1 MSDLD
6 PHPTSFAA
14 ELVDPAITRLV
25 ARDASGS
32 AASLLHRAGP
42 VATSLTFVVPEEA
55 RAGAAFAEGLR
66 GWKPETLRVEV
77 LAVAGHQDRRVVP
90 AGPGA
95 PVVPLRPLS
104 RPLGGR
110 AAVLAEAAE
119 QAACEF
125 LVITSAD
132 EVPFDSLVPAMGHMW
147 AEGCDAALVDPSQP
161 PVDAAAGPVDGGG
174 VPGADAAA
182 KLANWLGPA
191 GPTGR
196 VVVLRRWVARWLFNE
211 VTRAI
216 DPWDEVADRTRLLG
230 IGIVHLRADSELR

>member
-25 ARDASGS
+25 SRDASGA

-42 VATSLTFVVPEEA
+42 VATSLTFVVPEDA
-55 RAGAAFAEGLR
+55 RAGATFATGLR
-66 GWKPETLRVEV
+66 TWKPDTLRIEV
-77 LAVAGHQDRRVVP
+77 LAVAGHQDRRAVP

-95 PVVPLRPLS
+95 PVVPLRPLP

-119 QAACEF
+119 AAACEF

-132 EVPFDSLVPAMGHMW
+132 EVPFESLVPAMGHMW
-147 AEGCDAALVDPSQP
+147 AEGCDAALVDPLTP
-161 PVDAAAGPVDGGG
+161 LIDAGATG

-182 KLANWLGPA
+182 KLATWLGPA
-191 GPTGR
+191 GPVGR
-196 VVVLRRWVARWLFNE
+196 VVILRRWVARWLFNE

-216 DPWDEVADRTRLLG
+216 DPWEEIADRARLLG
-230 IGIVHLRADSELR
+230 IGIVHLRAPEAR

>member
-14 ELVDPAITRLV
+14 ELVDPAITRLL
-25 ARDASGS
+25 ARHPSGP

-42 VATSLTFVVPEEA
+42 IATSVTFVVPEDA
-55 RAGAAFAEGLR
+55 RVGAGFAEGLR
-66 GWKPETLRVEV
+66 AWKPDTVRVEV
-77 LAVAGHQDRRVVP
+77 LAVAGYQDRRPPVP
-90 AGPGA
+90 AGPGS
-95 PVVPLRPLS
+95 PVVPLRPLR

-125 LVITSAD
+125 VVITSSD
-132 EVPFDSLVPAMGHMW
+132 DVPFESLVAAMGHMW
-147 AEGCDAALVDPSQP
+147 AEGCDAALVDPSTGQAEP
-161 PVDAAAGPVDGGG
+161 PSGDPRGAVS
-174 VPGADAAA
+174 GADAAA
-182 KLANWLGPA
+182 RLANWLGPA
-191 GPTGR
+191 GPAGR

-216 DPWDEVADRTRLLG
+216 DPWEEIADRTRLLG
-230 IGIVHLRADSELR
+230 ICILHLHSEPERS

>member
-25 ARDASGS
+25 ARHPSGP

-42 VATSLTFVVPEEA
+42 VATSVSFVVPEDA
-55 RAGAAFAEGLR
+55 RAGAGFAAGLR
-66 GWKPETLRVEV
+66 EWKPDTVRVEV
-77 LAVAGHQDRRVVP
+77 LAVAGYQDRRPVP

-95 PVVPLRPLS
+95 PVVPLRPLP

-125 LVITSAD
+125 VLITSAD

-147 AEGCDAALVDPSQP
+147 AEGCDAALVDPLHP
-161 PVDAAAGPVDGGG
+161 PTDPPA
-174 VPGADAAA
+174 VPPADAAA
-182 KLANWLGPA
+182 QLATWLGPA
-191 GPTGR
+191 GPAGR
-196 VVVLRRWVARWLFNE
+196 VVILRRWVARWLFNE
-211 VTRAI
+211 VIRAI
-216 DPWDEVADRTRLLG
+216 DPWEEIADRTRLLG
-230 IGIVHLRADSELR
+230 IGIVHLRREPERS

>member
-14 ELVDPAITRLV
+14 DLVDPAITRLV
-25 ARDASGS
+25 TRDAAGP

-55 RAGAAFAEGLR
+55 RAGARFAAGLR
-66 GWKPETLRVEV
+66 EWKPDTVRVEV
-77 LAVAGHQDRRVVP
+77 LAVAGHQERRAVP

-95 PVVPLRPLS
+95 PVVPLRPLP

-132 EVPFDSLVPAMGHMW
+132 VVPFEALVPAMGHMW
-147 AEGCDAALVDPSQP
+147 AEGCDAALVDPLHP
-161 PVDAAAGPVDGGG
+161 PADAASASPAAGA

-182 KLANWLGPA
+182 RLATWLGPA
-191 GPTGR
+191 GPAGR
-196 VVVLRRWVARWLFNE
+196 VVILRRWVARWLFNE

-216 DPWDEVADRTRLLG
+216 DPWEEIADRTRLLG
-230 IGIVHLRADSELR
+230 IGIVHLRTEPELR